1 MRGDGPTNPHTLHN
15 ARGAAPI
22 AAYGQPGGPQGRDR
36 ARAAQR
42 SQRMVSRMAKRIL
55 IIDDEQPIAD
65 LLAETFAREGY
76 DTTRT
81 TESLRFFD
89 AVQAVKPDLILL
101 DLRMNYLTGEDEL
114 RLLNL
119 FPEVAN
125 IPVIV
130 VTADHDAPS
139 KATMY
144 RSLGVVKIIT
154 KPFNLDDIIAAVQ
167 QTIGSPQEVA
177 H

>member
-1 MRGDGPTNPHTLHN
+1 
-15 ARGAAPI
+15 
-22 AAYGQPGGPQGRDR
+22 
-36 ARAAQR
+36 
-42 SQRMVSRMAKRIL
+42 MAKRIL

-65 LLAETFAREGY
+65 MLAETFAQEGY
-76 DTTRT
+76 ETTRT

-101 DLRMNYLTGEDEL
+101 DLMMTYLSGEDEL
-114 RLLNL
+114 RLLHL
-119 FPEVAN
+119 FPDLAS

-130 VTADHDAPS
+130 VTGDPSAPYHE
-139 KATMY
+139 ALY
-144 RSLGVVKIIT
+144 RSLGVVKIFQ
-154 KPFNLDDIIAAVQ
+154 KPLDLNDLIAAVQ